1 MPLYLCLCASIL
13 GLVVSWPQ
21 LGWTTG
27 PAAGLQSSWSD
38 YVQPPSNY
46 LPDAILHSCV
56 CTQTKVMWR
65 NSQLW
70 FLDFSFHI
78 SIWDPAVV
86 WRQQVSLVLAAAR
99 SFLWSAPGLRIRA
112 SKVFIL
118 ELQKSSYSGLR
129 TLHIPA
135 SEVFIFGHQVHILAS
150 KVSTLQPWRRY
161 SPFSFVLHEI
171 FRALVGHFLVSI
183 DWYFRYYLV
192 LSN

>member
-1 MPLYLCLCASIL
+1 MFSPPQITSLMPYYIHACVHRQKLCEETVNC
-13 GLVVSWPQ
+13 
-21 LGWTTG
+21 
-27 PAAGLQSSWSD
+27 
-38 YVQPPSNY
+38 
-46 LPDAILHSCV
+46 
-56 CTQTKVMWR
+56 
-65 NSQLW
+65 W

-129 TLHIPA
+129 RLHIPA

-183 DWYFRYYLV
+183 DWYFHFYLV
-192 LSN
+192 LSKIIINLWNWYN